1 MEEIANRVYIEDRF
15 PGLVLGAIK
24 LADGLLLVDAPFR
37 NEDIHAWRTT
47 LSSLGGKPNKIL
59 VISDTQLDRTFGLRG
74 MESLVVGHQTS
85 VELLQNRSSSARLQD
100 IDPGAAM
107 IPYDLSLNARWMMPD
122 ITYTDQISIH
132 LDEDP
137 VFITHHPGSHLA
149 GSWVRFDAAKVLFV
163 GDSVATNQP
172 PFLAWAD
179 LDRWIADIELLASD
193 EFRGYKIISARQGRL
208 YHQTISKMTRVLKEI
223 RILVRELA
231 EASEPLEAIKKTV
244 PTLLKQFY
252 FDNEMTD
259 LYRIRLVWGLEKY
272 LQRHYLE
279 SSSGG

>member
-1 MEEIANRVYIEDRF
+1 MEEIANKVFLEDRF

-24 LADGLLLVDAPFR
+24 LSDGLLLIDAPFR
-37 NEDIHAWRTT
+37 HEDIHAWRTT

-59 VISDTQLDRTFGLRG
+59 VLSDTHLDRTFGLRG
-74 MESLVVGHQTS
+74 MESLVVGHHS
-85 VELLQNRSSSARLQD
+85 SIEILQNRLSSARPQE

-107 IPYDLSLNARWMMPD
+107 IPYELAINARWMMPD

-137 VFITHHPGSHLA
+137 VLITHHPGSHLA
-149 GSWVRFDAAKVLFV
+149 GSWVRFDEAKVLFV
-163 GDSVATNQP
+163 GDSVTTNQP

-208 YHQTISKMTRVLKEI
+208 YHQSISKMG
-223 RILVRELA
+223 RILTELRRLVTGLA
-231 EASEPLEAIKKTV
+231 EAAEPLEVIQKTV
-244 PTLLKQFY
+244 PTLLKQFS
-252 FDNEMTD
+252 FDIEMTD
-259 LYRIRLVWGLEKY
+259 LYRNRLIWGLEKY